1 MAEVEERLEAR
12 VGHEIDIRHRLAE
25 LGYGPLERPK
35 LTHIEQRELIEGSLR
50 AEQRD
55 LEKEVKL
62 RGGDPKKAESEQQ
75 ANDEMVSDL
84 QAKINEVKGR
94 SAADQ

>member
-1 MAEVEERLEAR
+1 MADAEQQLEAR
-12 VGHEIDIRHRLAE
+12 VGHEIDLRHRLAE

-35 LTHIEQRELIEGSLR
+35 LTHVEQRELIEGSIR

-55 LEKEVKL
+55 LEKEVRL
-62 RGGDPKKAESEQQ
+62 RGGDPDKAEAKEQ

-84 QAKINEVKGR
+84 QAEIDEIKNG
-94 SAADQ
+94 